1 MKFSRSSLRTLA
13 CACALISPLPAQTAR
28 LINISTRGQVGTD
41 ANILVG
47 GFVISG
53 AGDKT
58 VLIRAIGPG
67 LGAFGVT
74 GTLPDPVLSIFN
86 SAGTVVASNDN
97 WNAIDA
103 ATFAQVG
110 AFPLP
115 ANSKDAVVVAT
126 LSAGSYT
133 AQISGLGTTR
143 TGVGILEVYD
153 VSGTGQ
159 LINIATRLSVGTGLN
174 AAVAGFVISPGSGS
188 RKLLVRG
195 VGPALAGFGVPG
207 ALADP
212 KLTVFDANA
221 QAIATAVANGSVSAL
236 ASATAQAGA
245 FATAPGDA
253 ATIITVNPGAY
264 TVQLAGNSGATVG
277 VGLIEVYDITNT
289 TGTPTALASP
299 TPRLYYASLR
309 PSSAATTSTASG
321 YATILYDPNTNVA
334 TVSVNFSNLSS
345 GATSAHLVIGSN
357 ASSGN
362 FVFNL
367 PRGQAN
373 ALTWTF
379 PASGS
384 YSTTDLIA
392 AMVNGQLFV
401 SIDSSNFP
409 AGELQG
415 GFALTTGSTT
425 FAAPAAPPTLPV
437 GALTSPTQTDAAR
450 FLTQSTFGPTAATIT
465 ALQARGINGWIDD
478 QMALPATGA
487 VAGLRADIAAFPYP
501 TSNPNG
507 GQIPYADEFNWNA
520 VWWKLAIT
528 APDQLRQRV
537 AFALSE
543 IFVVGE
549 SCMLDFNIAA
559 KVKYYDVLVDSAF
572 GNYRQLLE
580 NITLNPA
587 MGFWLS
593 HLGNQKANPAKGTAP
608 DENYAREVQQLF
620 SIGLVQLQPD
630 GTLLLDATGQPIP
643 TYDQAVISE
652 TAKVFTGWSSGTLAE
667 NTTDTGRFAT
677 NLPAVITAAN
687 MGDTHPWLLPMRY
700 YDAFH
705 DKTQKNIVSLQ
716 QRPLTES
723 RPTVIPAGQTGPQD
737 LKVGLDTLFLHPNT
751 GPFISRQLI
760 QRLVTSNPSPGYVYR
775 VARAFG
781 DDGNGVRGNLRAVVR
796 AILTDYEARSSDVL
810 GNFGYGKIKEP
821 LIRVTAFLRALNGA
835 APNGR
840 FMDSYHN
847 DPRNSPVFLPLSFL
861 SFPSFNSGQSPLG
874 AATVF
879 NFFSPN
885 YAPPGAMAAAGLV
898 APELEITDSNFAIKV
913 PTQMVAFMYRNP
925 ANLPLPPSGPAPF
938 IVLDYSTL
946 LPNARNAPA
955 LVDQVNLLFCAN
967 QMSAATR
974 AQIIATL
981 NSLAAAA
988 TDTERVQT
996 AIQFTITS
1004 PDGALQK

>member
-1 MKFSRSSLRTLA
+1 MKFSRSALRTLA
-13 CACALISPLPAQTAR
+13 CACALISPLSAQTAR

-53 AGDKT
+53 AGNKT

-133 AQISGLGTTR
+133 AQISGLGTAR

-159 LINIATRLSVGTGLN
+159 LINIATRLSVGTGTN

-195 VGPALAGFGVPG
+195 VGPALTGFGVPG
-207 ALADP
+207 ALSDP
-212 KLTVFDANA
+212 KLTVFDSNV
-221 QAIATAVANGSVSAL
+221 QVIATAVANGSVSAL

-253 ATIITVNPGAY
+253 ATIITVNPGSY
-264 TVQLAGNSGATVG
+264 TVQLAGNSGATTG

-309 PSSAATTSTASG
+309 PSAAATTSTASG

-345 GATSAHLVIGSN
+345 GATSAHLVIGTN

-425 FAAPAAPPTLPV
+425 FTAPAAPPALAA

-450 FLTQSTFGPTAATIT
+450 FLTQATYGPTTATIN
-465 ALQARGINGWIDD
+465 ALMTRGISGWLDD
-478 QMALPATGA
+478 QMAAPATSLLG
-487 VAGLRADIAAFPYP
+487 GMRSDTAAFPMP
-501 TSNPNG
+501 TKPLG
-507 GQIPYADEFNWNA
+507 PPDPRIYLNWTANSLA
-520 VWWKLAIT
+520 AWWKTAIT
-528 APDQLRQRV
+528 GTDQLRQRV

-543 IFVVGE
+543 ILVLGPTGQTE
-549 SCMLDFNIAA
+549 GDA
-559 KVKYYDVLVDSAF
+559 KYYDILVNQAF

-580 NITLNPA
+580 DVTLSPVMGVWLTHIKNP
-587 MGFWLS
+587 
-593 HLGNQKANPAKGTAP
+593 KADPVKGTAP

-620 SIGLVQLQPD
+620 TIGLVQLQPD
-630 GTLLLDATGQPIP
+630 GTLLLDSLGQPLP
-643 TYDQAVISE
+643 TYNQAIIAE
-652 TAKVFTGWSSGTLAE
+652 TAKVFTGWNFAFAPDSSTNVQLF
-667 NTTDTGRFAT
+667 TDAYPPSTVFQVHG
-677 NLPAVITAAN
+677 NDN
-687 MGDTHPWLLPMRY
+687 EWLNPMRC

-705 DKTQKNIVSLQ
+705 DKTQKVIVSLQ
-716 QRPLTES
+716 QVPLADAA
-723 RPTVIPAGQTGPQD
+723 PTLIPAGQTGPQD
-737 LKVGLDTLFLHPNT
+737 LKVLLDTLFNHPNT
-751 GPFISRQLI
+751 GPFVCKQLI
-760 QRLVTSNPSPGYVYR
+760 KRLVTSNPSPAYVYR
-775 VARAFG
+775 VAQVFAN
-781 DDGNGVRGNLRAVVR
+781 DGKGARGNLGAVVR
-796 AILTDYEARSSDVL
+796 SILLDYEARSPAVIE
-810 GNFGYGKIKEP
+810 NVGYGKIKEP
-821 LIRVTAFLRALNGA
+821 IIRFTGFLRALSA
-835 APNGR
+835 TSPNGR
-840 FMDSYHN
+840 YLDSYYE
-847 DPRNSPVFLPLSFL
+847 DPRSLPALYPTGTFVFPLSAFGQAPL
-861 SFPSFNSGQSPLG
+861 QSP
-874 AATVF
+874 TVF
-879 NFFSPN
+879 NFYSPD
-885 YAPPGAMAAAGLV
+885 YSPPGAMAAAGLV
-898 APELEITDSNFAIKV
+898 APEMEITDAYFAMSV
-913 PTQMVAFMYRNP
+913 PFAMV
-925 ANLPLPPSGPAPF
+925 NLMHRDPSRLPAPSVGPSPF
-938 IVLDYSTL
+938 LVLDYSAY
-946 LPNARNAPA
+946 LPNAKNPSA
-955 LVDQVNLLFCAN
+955 LVDQLNLIYCAN
-967 QMSAATR
+967 QMTTATR
-974 AQIIATL
+974 TQILTTL
-981 NSLAAAA
+981 NSFASTA
-988 TDTERVQT
+988 TDLERVQT
-996 AIQFTITS
+996 ALQFTITS
-1004 PDGALQK
+1004 PDSAVQK